1 MPKGRSKNMSY
12 IIRKKERK
20 DCKDIAQVVTVAWNE
35 TYKGIV
41 PDEFLNNLYTNEEQ
55 RAIDSFNNF
64 DEENNHQF
72 VLEVDNKVVGF
83 VSVGITDDTSYG
95 YKGYGYGKKLMK
107 VGINELRKIGCNKM
121 LIGCLQGN
129 PSNEFYKHIGGKF
142 IKTRVFQKLNL
153 IENVYFFENIINI
166 NW

>member
-1 MPKGRSKNMSY
+1 MV
-12 IIRKKERK
+12 IK
-20 DCKDIAQVVTVAWNE
+20 DMDMV
-35 TYKGIV
+35 
-41 PDEFLNNLYTNEEQ
+41 
-55 RAIDSFNNF
+55 
-64 DEENNHQF
+64 
-72 VLEVDNKVVGF
+72 
-83 VSVGITDDTSYG
+83 
-95 YKGYGYGKKLMK
+95 KKLMK
-107 VGINELRKIGCNKM
+107 VGVNELRKIGCNKM

>member
-1 MPKGRSKNMSY
+1 
-12 IIRKKERK
+12 
-20 DCKDIAQVVTVAWNE
+20 
-35 TYKGIV
+35 
-41 PDEFLNNLYTNEEQ
+41 
-55 RAIDSFNNF
+55 
-64 DEENNHQF
+64 
-72 VLEVDNKVVGF
+72 
-83 VSVGITDDTSYG
+83 
-95 YKGYGYGKKLMK
+95 
-107 VGINELRKIGCNKM
+107 M